1 MTVSLIRSALLV
13 LLFVVVS
20 RQSVNAF
27 SPPSRTTTIIPGYGL
42 LSFSS
47 RKKSSFES
55 RLKAKWLSE
64 DDLAK
69 PPNPKVLDAI
79 EEMGNNNRMIASD
92 VASKAGVSLS
102 EAKTSLSALAAL
114 TGGDLAVSNDGDLI
128 YIFDQGASI
137 KSKLASKN
145 LRYRIQSYFFKNIWP
160 KLFYAIRVSFG
171 LVLLVSIF
179 AIFSTIFFVSTASG
193 ASSDDD
199 DRRGGDR
206 RMSGGGYGMGNFM
219 FDMFFPR
226 NYFYYQP
233 YYGYYGRY
241 DPYTRSQYYQQEQE
255 EEEPNMLERIFC
267 YIFGDGNP
275 NRNMEAAR
283 LKMAAN
289 VIRQNG
295 GAVIA
300 EQLAPFC
307 DAPSYKSISSSN
319 TVDES
324 FVLPIVSQLG
334 GEPTVTDDGDIV
346 YVFPE
351 LQVSAT
357 SSSSKNI
364 LEVAGLPPNASAG
377 QIKNTLSN
385 VYGINTR
392 DVTEKSYLLELL
404 NQVSSIESTDM
415 NMLEEQELEFN
426 RNGSG
431 WNLFAGILGGVN
443 LGGALYLGNLLAS
456 PALIG
461 YRLPAWYGLV
471 QAGFPF
477 LLGYAVLFNL
487 IPAARTLYNSRE
499 NEQIRARNANR
510 KSWLV
515 NKSSYSQKLKAASNF
530 AKRLKQ
536 IGSSKDEVIYET
548 TDNGKTASQQK
559 AKTDMD
565 DFDKKLKKLQEDDD
579 KNTFQ

>member
-1 MTVSLIRSALLV
+1 MAGLLIRSTLL
-13 LLFVVVS
+13 LLLSVIVS
-20 RQSVNAF
+20 QQSANAF
-27 SPPSRTTTIIPGYGL
+27 SPPSRTTIIPKYGL
-42 LSFSS
+42 SISS
-47 RKKSSFES
+47 QKKSSFVSKLE
-55 RLKAKWLSE
+55 AKWLSE

-79 EEMGNNNRMIASD
+79 EAMGNNNRMIASD

-114 TGGDLAVSNDGDLI
+114 TGGDLAVSKDGDLI

-145 LRYRIQSYFFKNIWP
+145 LRYRIQQYFFKNIWP
-160 KLFYAIRVSFG
+160 KLFYAIRISFG

-193 ASSDDD
+193 GSSNDD

-219 FDMFFPR
+219 FDVLFPR

-241 DPYTRSQYYQQEQE
+241 DPYTRSQYYQQEEEE

-300 EQLAPFC
+300 EQLAPYC
-307 DAPSYKSISSSN
+307 DAPAYKSVTSSN
-319 TVDES
+319 NVDES
-324 FVLPIVSQLG
+324 YVLPIVSQLG

-351 LQVSAT
+351 LQVSAS

-404 NQVSSIESTDM
+404 DKVSSTDSTSM

-443 LGGALYLGNLLAS
+443 LGGALYLGNLLSS
-456 PALIG
+456 PALMG

-499 NEQIRARNANR
+499 NEQIRTRNANR
-510 KSWLV
+510 KSWLT

-536 IGSSKDEVIYET
+536 IGSANDDVIYET
-548 TDNGKTASQQK
+548 TDNDKTVSQQK
-559 AKTDMD
+559 AKADLN
-565 DFDKKLKKLQEDDD
+565 DFDQKLKNLQEGDDND
-579 KNTFQ
+579 IFQ